1 MIKDAGKLYSPH
13 GLDAAKS
20 GYSNKQNLYSLQ
32 WQILISIF
40 CIVFTAW
47 KVSKYGVIYGVNL
60 RLFGLNTEIYGMPIR
75 DDEYAMIT
83 SNFWY
88 LFFLCLIGGWRNF
101 SGLLVGRVK
110 CDVCRKLALSTSY
123 HIKNLIFSR
132 QWARQE
138 IRFYVYLFCCSCF
151 IFLFFVLVD
160 CFSQN
165 VCCFCYCFIIHGIGW
180 HTMLSYQKQLI
191 VNVCNVCRMI
201 ESPVSVCGYL
211 ANHIY

>member
-88 LFFLCLIGGWRNF
+88 LFFCVWLGDGATFQAYTLVELNVMCVVNWLCQHLIILRIWFFRDNE
-101 SGLLVGRVK
+101 LA
-110 CDVCRKLALSTSY
+110 RKLGFMCICFVVLV
-123 HIKNLIFSR
+123 LF
-132 QWARQE
+132 
-138 IRFYVYLFCCSCF
+138 FY
-151 IFLFFVLVD
+151 FLFLLTVFRRMFVVFVVLSSMELAD
-160 CFSQN
+160 IQ
-165 VCCFCYCFIIHGIGW
+165 CC
-180 HTMLSYQKQLI
+180 
-191 VNVCNVCRMI
+191 
-201 ESPVSVCGYL
+201 
-211 ANHIY
+211 HIRSS

>member
-1 MIKDAGKLYSPH
+1 MANFNFNFLYRFHCLKSVQIRSYLWCESSFIWTEYGDLWDANQRWWICY
-13 GLDAAKS
+13 D
-20 GYSNKQNLYSLQ
+20 NL
-32 WQILISIF
+32 I
-40 CIVFTAW
+40 
-47 KVSKYGVIYGVNL
+47 
-60 RLFGLNTEIYGMPIR
+60 
-75 DDEYAMIT
+75 
-83 SNFWY
+83 NFWY
-88 LFFLCLIGGWRNF
+88 LFFLCLIGGWHNF

-191 VNVCNVCRMI
+191 VNVCNVCPMI
-201 ESPVSVCGYL
+201 VTSLSLWISCQPHLLDCSSHCQHCS
-211 ANHIY
+211 ANEAC